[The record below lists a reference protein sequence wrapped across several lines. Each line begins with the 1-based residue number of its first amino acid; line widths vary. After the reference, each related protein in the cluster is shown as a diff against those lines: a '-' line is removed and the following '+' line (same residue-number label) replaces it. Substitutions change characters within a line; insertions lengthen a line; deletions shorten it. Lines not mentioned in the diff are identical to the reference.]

1 MTSRTAPFSQNQ
13 KQGGVGMLKRA
24 LEFEEEAQLRQ
35 LERKRVKHK
44 KLVVCFTRRS
54 DGVANEK
61 LFNGFLSA
69 LEAGV
74 ACWHNPLRTTQVCAR
89 SVTPQDVHCI
99 SWWSKVCFC
108 VTPGFS
114 QRNGHASGL

>member
-1 MTSRTAPFSQNQ
+1 
-13 KQGGVGMLKRA
+13 MLKRA
-24 LEFEEEAQLRQ
+24 LEFEVEVQEQQLQ
-35 LERKRVKHK
+35 RKRVKRA
-44 KLVVCFTRRS
+44 KLVICFTRRS

-89 SVTPQDVHCI
+89 SVAPQDVHCI
-99 SWWSKVCFC
+99 SWWSKVRFR
-108 VTPGFS
+108 F
-114 QRNGHASGL
+114 L